1 MKEISEY
8 VSYEELCQ
16 LSAKDEEFTSKILLE
31 YSISENQW
39 YLKYGKRN
47 KKIKKETMERYL
59 SNHNLKIINQS
70 KIKNV
75 LNKAS

>member
-16 LSAKDEEFTSKILLE
+16 LSEKDEKFISKILLE
-31 YSISENQW
+31 YSVSENQW
-39 YLKYGKRN
+39 YLKYRKRN